1 MCLFLLYCILNT
13 KNLEAWKF
21 YVYFHV
27 LGLRRVKKSE
37 FVLRYN
43 IALFAG
49 HAIGANPAIPRMFP
63 NMFPLVI
70 SQVYF
75 CFFLPTL
82 VMQCDVFSF
91 ISHILVSF
99 LSCSYLC
106 TPDMVTIL
114 NFNCFDRES
123 WQTEGWLQSWNCLL
137 TSLPKEKE
145 FLAQARMI
153 IFLPTGEGVKFS
165 FLCPIDLF

>member
-1 MCLFLLYCILNT
+1 LCLFLLYCILNT

-106 TPDMVTIL
+106 TPDMVIYWISIVL
-114 NFNCFDRES
+114 
-123 WQTEGWLQSWNCLL
+123 TEKVTNRRLIAVMKL
-137 TSLPKEKE
+137 SLDKS
-145 FLAQARMI
+145 AQ
-153 IFLPTGEGVKFS
+153 GERISDISKNGHIAS
-165 FLCPIDLF
+165 YRWRS